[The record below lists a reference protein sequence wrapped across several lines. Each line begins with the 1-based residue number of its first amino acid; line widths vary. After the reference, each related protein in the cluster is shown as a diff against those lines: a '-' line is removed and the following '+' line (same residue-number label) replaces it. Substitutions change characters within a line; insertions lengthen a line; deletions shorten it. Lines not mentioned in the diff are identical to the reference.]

1 MDFYSKIMQ
10 YEILD
15 ADTGYIG
22 DVRIAFENN
31 YWLYRWLLLRNQHIL
46 SVVLPYPV
54 YMRRVDL

>member
-15 ADTGYIG
+15 ADTGCIG

-31 YWLYRWLLLRNQHIL
+31 Y
-46 SVVLPYPV
+46 
-54 YMRRVDL
+54 